1 MSTRPPFRRST
12 NRPNRFG
19 GRPHTSHGRPV
30 LRYKV
35 ILHRAHDKDL
45 PFVARTLRRLTHFG
59 DAEAT
64 FRMWDAYHNGRT
76 LVLVTHLERAEL
88 YVEQFGEHGL
98 AASVEPA

>member
-1 MSTRPPFRRST
+1 MSTRPPFRRSS
-12 NRPNRFG
+12 NRLNRFG
-19 GRPHTSHGRPV
+19 GRPTSSPGRPAS
-30 LRYKV
+30 RYKV

-45 PFVARTLRRLTHFG
+45 PFVVRTLRDVTHFA

-88 YVEQFGEHGL
+88 YVEQFSQHGL